1 MGAVEL
7 MLIRHGESVGNV
19 AATAAQAAGAK
30 VIDMALRDADVPLSP
45 TGFQQARALGKWL
58 AALPETE
65 RPQSLWCSP
74 YLRAQQTAEGAGA
87 TGFPGVR
94 AGAQAGIRTDERLR
108 DRELGI
114 LDLLTPAGARSRY
127 PEESRRRQWLGK
139 FYYRPPGGESWADV
153 ALRLRSLVADLD
165 RLEDGRRVALFC
177 HDAVILLMR
186 YVCEGLTEGE
196 LLDVA
201 ARTVVLNGSVTR
213 LVRPSGSGLWQSV
226 SFSEVTHLEAEG
238 TPVTVHAGDTDV
250 QPK

>member
-7 MLIRHGESVGNV
+7 MLIRHGESTGNV
-19 AATAAQAAGAK
+19 AARAAQAAGAE
-30 VIDMALRDADVPLSP
+30 VVDMGLRDADVPLSAI
-45 TGFQQARALGKWL
+45 GFQQAQALGKWL
-58 AALPETE
+58 TALPDGE
-65 RPQSLWCSP
+65 RPESVWCSP

-87 TGFPGVR
+87 THFPGGR
-94 AGAQAGIRTDERLR
+94 IRTDERLR

-114 LDLLTPAGARSRY
+114 LDLLTSAGARARY

-153 ALRLRSLVADLD
+153 ALRLRSLIADLD
-165 RLEDGRRVALFC
+165 RLDDGRRVALFC
-177 HDAVILLMR
+177 HDAVVLLMR

-196 LLDVA
+196 LLDMA

-213 LVRPSGSGLWQSV
+213 LVRPSGSGVWQAV
-226 SFSEVTHLEAEG
+226 AFSEWTHLAAEG
-238 TPVTVHAGDTDV
+238 APITVHAGNTDV

>member
-7 MLIRHGESVGNV
+7 MLIRHGESAGNV
-19 AATAAQAAGAK
+19 AASAAQAAGAE

-45 TGFQQARALGKWL
+45 TGFQQAQALGKWF
-58 AALPETE
+58 AALPGTE
-65 RPQSLWCSP
+65 RPESVWCSP

-87 TGFPGVR
+87 TRFPGAR
-94 AGAQAGIRTDERLR
+94 SSIRTDERLR

-114 LDLLTPAGARSRY
+114 LDLLTSAGARARY
-127 PEESRRRQWLGK
+127 PEEALRRQWLGK

-153 ALRLRSLVADLD
+153 ALRLRSLLADLD
-165 RLEDGRRVALFC
+165 RIEDGRRVALFC
-177 HDAVILLMR
+177 HDAVVLLMR
-186 YVCEGLTEGE
+186 YVCEGLTVEE

-213 LVRPSGSGLWQSV
+213 LVRPSGGGVWRSV

-238 TPVTVHAGDTDV
+238 TPVTVHSGDTDV